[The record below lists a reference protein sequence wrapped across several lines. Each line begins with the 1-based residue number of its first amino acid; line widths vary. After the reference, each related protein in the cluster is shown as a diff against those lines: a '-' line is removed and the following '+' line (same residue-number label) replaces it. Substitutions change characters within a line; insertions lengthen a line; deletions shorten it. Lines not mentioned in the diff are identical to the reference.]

1 MIGLYLEDYGLM
13 AIIIL
18 FYLQKF
24 FYFYF
29 LQYSYVY
36 NPLLESC

>member
-24 FYFYF
+24 FYF

>member
-18 FYLQKF
+18 FYLQKIF
-24 FYFYF
+24 IFIFYSIHMCTILF
-29 LQYSYVY
+29 
-36 NPLLESC
+36 